1 MWDFFNVIIMLIT
14 SIILLLVSFINIS
27 PYKLSFS
34 EYIKMILSIII
45 IHMSIYLI
53 SPRLAS
59 IALYFIPVLYI
70 YKKNKKILRS
80 FILEIVICSVTVIVN
95 SCVSNIII
103 LFFGDEFIENIV
115 GYYIT
120 YILIVITLY
129 FVSKVIGRTLNKY
142 KKIIDGNYKSKYLFI
157 VYVMLILTFALF
169 YLNINWNSSSNPVYL
184 SKVNG
189 VMFMVYGLVMIIVC
203 FTLLFMIRKEEKFR
217 YEQIELE
224 NLKEYT
230 ENLEKLY
237 MDMRK
242 FRHDYINII
251 SSMAGFIQDRDLDAL
266 EKHFNEHIY
275 PLNNKINKNNYKL
288 GLLKNIELPE
298 IKGLISAKVIR
309 AQELGIDTIIDI
321 AEPIKNI
328 NMDIID
334 LSRILGIILDNSIE
348 AALESDKRTINI
360 ALINKNKSVI
370 IVVINSFKGEI
381 LSVSRLFKE
390 GFSTKG
396 ENRGLGLSNL
406 KEIINR
412 YNNVS
417 LDTCIKEKEFIQEVS
432 ISSR

>member
-1 MWDFFNVIIMLIT
+1 MWELLNVIIMLVT
-14 SIILLLVSFINIS
+14 SIILLLISFININ
-27 PYKLSFS
+27 PYKLSIY
-34 EYIKMILSIII
+34 EYLKMIGAIII
-45 IHMSIYLI
+45 SHMLIYIL
-53 SPRLAS
+53 SPRSAS

-70 YKKNKKILRS
+70 YKRNKKIVRS

-95 SCVSNIII
+95 SCVSNIVI
-103 LFFGDEFIENIV
+103 FFLGDKFIENTL

-120 YILIVITLY
+120 YILIAIALY
-129 FVSKVIGRTLNKY
+129 FVSKLIGRILK
-142 KKIIDGNYKSKYLFI
+142 KCEKIIDGNYKSKYLFI
-157 VYVMLILTFALF
+157 VYVILILTFALF
-169 YLNINWNSSSNPVYL
+169 YININWNSSSNPVYL

-189 VMFMVYGLVMIIVC
+189 FVFMVYGIIMIVVC
-203 FTLLFMIRKEEKFR
+203 GILFFMIRKEEKFR

-251 SSMAGFIQDRDLDAL
+251 SSMAGFIQDRDLDSL
-266 EKHFNEHIY
+266 ERHFNEHIY

-321 AEPIKNI
+321 VEPITKI

-348 AALESDKRTINI
+348 AALDSDKKTINI

-370 IVVINSFKGEI
+370 IVVVNSFKGEI

-417 LDTCIKEKEFIQEVS
+417 LDTCIKENIFIQEIN
-432 ISSR
+432 ISSK